1 MFNSSFDNQLGQVI
15 ESLEKLRHDAFYRS
29 GSDSENGDANSRV
42 IELERQVAQLSLEN
56 ERMSAHIE
64 YLEDKISSY
73 IEKSLENITPSRV
86 VVVMKKFFHCV
97 ERYSRWNC
105 IRIKQ

>member
-29 GSDSENGDANSRV
+29 GSGSENGDANSRV

-56 ERMSAHIE
+56 ERMSAHID
-64 YLEDKISSY
+64 YLEDKINSY
-73 IEKSLENITPSRV
+73 IEKSLDDISSPRV
-86 VVVMKKFFHCV
+86 LVVLKWGIYFV

-105 IRIKQ
+105 LCVK

>member
-29 GSDSENGDANSRV
+29 GSDSENGDAKSRV
-42 IELERQVAQLSLEN
+42 RELERQVAQLSLEN
-56 ERMSAHIE
+56 ERMGAHIE

-73 IEKSLENITPSRV
+73 IEKSLENISSPRVRV
-86 VVVMKKFFHCV
+86 VLKWGVYF
-97 ERYSRWNC
+97 
-105 IRIKQ
+105 